1 MPDLGTKY
9 ECSNCGTKFYDLGKP
24 EPICPK
30 CGTLYVAG
38 EDSSSAASKAAKK
51 RRKPEPVVRAVVEDE
66 AVVEEIEF
74 TPDDDVAG
82 EPELDDEDLEE
93 FGDVDEEEED
103 IDDEEP

>member
-24 EPICPK
+24 EPLCPK

-38 EDSSSAASKAAKK
+38 EDTAAAASKAARK
-51 RRKPEPVVRAVVEDE
+51 RRKTEPAPRATTGDEESHED
-66 AVVEEIEF
+66 IEF

-93 FGDVDEEEED
+93 FGDVEEEEED
-103 IDDEEP
+103 LDDDEP

>member
-38 EDSSSAASKAAKK
+38 DDSSAAATKAAKK
-51 RRKPEPVVRAVVEDE
+51 RRKAEVVARPVGEDE
-66 AVVEEIEF
+66 AHGEEIEF
-74 TPDDDVAG
+74 TPDDEVAG
-82 EPELDDEDLEE
+82 EPELDDEDLED

-103 IDDEEP
+103 LDDDEP

>member
-30 CGTLYVAG
+30 CGALYVAG

-66 AVVEEIEF
+66 APAEEIEF

-103 IDDEEP
+103 IDDDEP